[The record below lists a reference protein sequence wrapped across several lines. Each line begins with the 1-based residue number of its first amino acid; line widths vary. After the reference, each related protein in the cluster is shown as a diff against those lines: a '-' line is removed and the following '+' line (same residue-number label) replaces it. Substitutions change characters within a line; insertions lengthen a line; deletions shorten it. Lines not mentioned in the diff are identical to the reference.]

1 MATGLQNVS
10 ISKKIRSLIAFGIVG
25 AVLWALQPSQ
35 TLAQETSDPESDPKS
50 EKKPIHFSAEKT
62 RWNRKNDQVE
72 LVGKATVTQPGEVVT
87 ADRIFLDQ
95 KNRTI
100 DAVGH
105 CVYTTSETI
114 IYADELH
121 LNMDAR
127 TGLILGGRVAND
139 RFALTGERIEKVGE
153 FRYLTQKG
161 AYTTCVD
168 CPQSWLITA
177 DEIDMEFESYA
188 FMKNVTTRVRDAPLF
203 WFPYLVVPMKRQ
215 RQTGLLFPRLSFF
228 NGYFTYQLPFY
239 WATSRSTD
247 MTISLGEF
255 GGRGGRVEWEG
266 RYVLSDTSRA
276 TARFFFTN
284 DQTFLTNLSL
294 PADSNLLRARS
305 RFGLDVEQYQELPFG
320 VDQKLR
326 LLETTD
332 NRYVN
337 FLGDL
342 PGRSEAALA
351 STFSLTKNAAD
362 FSFFLTAQRFRN
374 LLFFDNTSD
383 EGKARSAILFDTR
396 TVQLMPSLALT
407 TRDRFLFR
415 TPFAGGLTVG
425 MSRFSRAG
433 GAFDRVN
440 VDSPATPV
448 PESDP
453 LRSGID
459 PIRQATRFFVTP
471 KLYTT
476 IRPWDSF
483 SFTPSAEYRAFF
495 YRFQDGVDPLSRG
508 YLLLRADLSTQIEGI
523 FLNRDPN
530 VPKTKHLIRP
540 ILSYAF
546 IPSVREDP
554 DHPFIRQMKTAREK
568 SLTGFNFDNQDIV
581 PFDTSLSTANY
592 FIPLGNSLTYGLTTQ
607 LIDRRSPV
615 ESEAPE
621 YRRKFEFRTGQTFNF
636 RELREVEGNQKPF
649 SRLFA
654 QMLTQGDRW
663 ATSTDYYY
671 YPYISL
677 PRNTVTTN
685 ISYLLTRPRSDQI
698 YYFERS
704 LSLGYSYN
712 FSSVNFRTSNLNG
725 RFIYSINDYILPTGF
740 FSFDFISKRI
750 LDVGMAFRYQSVAQC
765 WSLDLGVRR
774 TICPVNAA
782 QDLGFCVNPVIDFQ
796 LNFAGQPFNRAN
808 PFGIN

>member
-1 MATGLQNVS
+1 MS
-10 ISKKIRSLIAFGIVG
+10 ISEKLRSLNRILGLGIFLFSS
-25 AVLWALQPSQ
+25 AWA
-35 TLAQETSDPESDPKS
+35 AE

-62 RWNRKNDQVE
+62 KWNRKSDQVE
-72 LVGKATVTQPGEVVT
+72 LVGKATVTQPGEIVT

-95 KNRTI
+95 KARTL

-121 LNMDAR
+121 LNMDTR

-139 RFALTGERIEKVGE
+139 RFALTGERIEKIGE

-168 CPQSWLITA
+168 CPQSWLITGE
-177 DEIDMEFESYA
+177 EIDMEFESYA
-188 FMKNVTTRVRDAPLF
+188 FMKNVTTRVRDAPFF
-203 WFPYLVVPMKRQ
+203 WFPYLIVPMKRQ
-215 RQTGLLFPRLSFF
+215 RQTGILFPRLSFF
-228 NGYFTYQLPFY
+228 NGAFTYQLPFY

-266 RYVLSDTSRA
+266 RYVFSDTSRA

-284 DQTFLTNLSL
+284 DQTFLTNLAL
-294 PADSNLLRARS
+294 PENSNLLRARS
-305 RFGLDVEQYQELPFG
+305 RFGFDLEQYQEFFG

-326 LLETTD
+326 LLETSD

-342 PGRSEAALA
+342 PGRSEAALG
-351 STFSLTKNAAD
+351 STISLSKNADD
-362 FSFFLTAQRFRN
+362 FSFFLTAQRYRN
-374 LLFFDNTSD
+374 LLSFDNSSD
-383 EGKARSAILFDTR
+383 EAKARSAILFDTR

-407 TRDRFLFR
+407 TRDRFLLKS
-415 TPFAGGLTVG
+415 PIAGGLTVG
-425 MSRFSRAG
+425 MSRFARAA

-440 VDSPATPV
+440 VDSPATAV
-448 PESDP
+448 PETRP
-453 LRSGID
+453 YMSGID

-471 KLYTT
+471 KMYTNL
-476 IRPWDSF
+476 RPWSVL

-495 YRFQDGVDPLSRG
+495 YRFNDGVDPLSRG
-508 YLLLRADLSTQIEGI
+508 YLLLRADLSTQLERI
-523 FLNRDPN
+523 FTNQDPN
-530 VPKTKHLIRP
+530 IPKTKHMVRP

-554 DHPFIRQMKTAREK
+554 NHPFIRQMKTAREK

-592 FIPLGNSLTYGLTTQ
+592 FIPLGNSLTYGVTTQ
-607 LIDRRSPV
+607 LIDRRAPI
-615 ESEAPE
+615 ESENPE
-621 YRRKFEFRTGQTFNF
+621 YRRKFELRTGQTFNF
-636 RELREVEGNQKPF
+636 RELREVEGSQRPF

-677 PRNTVTTN
+677 PRNTVSTSV
-685 ISYLLTRPRSDQI
+685 SYLMTRPRTDQI

-712 FSSVNFRTSNLNG
+712 FSSVNFRTSNLNA
-725 RFIYSINDYILPTGF
+725 RFIYSLNDYVMPTGF
-740 FSFDFISKRI
+740 ISWDFISKRA
-750 LDVGMAFRYQSVAQC
+750 LDVGLALRYQSMAQC
-765 WSLDLGVRR
+765 WTLDLGVRR
-774 TICPVNAA
+774 TVCPVNAA

-796 LNFAGQPFNRAN
+796 LNFAGQPFTRAN
-808 PFGIN
+808 PFGVN